1 MVDIS
6 TAMAAAAADGRR
18 RPRGGKD
25 DDRKKRRTGG
35 DLGIEPFDPVLH
47 VQKEKAAAASMWLV
61 LGFAVTTALTMRYLM
76 MPTMSPDDK
85 LNILYVIPLLLI
97 FAIPTL
103 HRLVMPEKLKEHYGK
118 GTWFKA
124 AFLHTFTWL
133 ALSFLLI
140 NPPMGDIVAPKVAD
154 GWNITYGE
162 GDDLMLAD
170 KNDTIG
176 GRNVTLSAE
185 GANPSATFTNAILWF
200 ALEDNA
206 DPADSEVIAKLID
219 VDTAEEYI
227 LKDNIATT
235 VSDYE
240 NLTSLTRVVDG
251 VDDVPYAFAIGEYL
265 THTGE
270 YVINVKITED
280 GDPWTN
286 VRTYEWTVEITA

>member
-18 RPRGGKD
+18 RPKGGKD
-25 DDRKKRRTGG
+25 DDRKKRRAGG

-47 VQKEKAAAASMWLV
+47 VAKEKAAAASMWLV
-61 LGFAVTTALTMRYLM
+61 LGFAITTALTMRYVM

-97 FAIPTL
+97 FAIPTV
-103 HRLVMPEKLKEHYGK
+103 HRLLLPEKFKEHYGK

-140 NPPMGDIVAPKVAD
+140 NPPMGDIVAPKVSD

-162 GDDLMLAD
+162 GENLMLAD
-170 KNDTIG
+170 KNDTISG
-176 GRNVTLSAE
+176 NHALLSAN
-185 GANPSATFTNAILWF
+185 GSSPSTTFSNAILWF

-206 DPADSEVIAKLID
+206 NPADSKVVVKITD
-219 VDTAEEYI
+219 VNTAEEFE
-227 LKDNIATT
+227 LSENIASQQSSNLTT
-235 VSDYE
+235 V
-240 NLTSLTRVVDG
+240 TRVVDG
-251 VDDVPYAFAIGEYL
+251 EYDVVYAYSIGE
-265 THTGE
+265 HIAKIGE
-270 YVINVKITED
+270 FVINVEITED

-286 VRTYEWTVEITA
+286 VRTYEWTVEVTA

>member
-18 RPRGGKD
+18 RPKGAKD
-25 DDRKKRRTGG
+25 DDRKKRRAGG
-35 DLGIEPFDPVLH
+35 DLGLEPFDPVLH

-61 LGFAVTTALTMRYLM
+61 LGFAVATALTMRYLM

-103 HRLVMPEKLKEHYGK
+103 HRLVMPEKFKEHYTR

-140 NPPMGDIVAPKVAD
+140 NPPMGDIVAPKVVD

-162 GDDLMLAD
+162 GEDLMLAD
-170 KNDTIG
+170 RNDTISEG
-176 GRNVTLSAE
+176 NVTLSAE
-185 GANPSATFTNAILWF
+185 GADPSTTFANAILWF

-206 DPADSEVIAKLID
+206 DPADSEVVVKLSD
-219 VDTAEEYI
+219 VNTAEEFI
-227 LKDNIATT
+227 LKENIANT
-235 VSDYE
+235 VTDHE

-251 VDDVPYAFAIGEYL
+251 VDDVVYAFAIGTHL

-270 YVINVKITED
+270 YVLNVEITED

-286 VRTYEWTVEITA
+286 VRSYEWTIEIVA